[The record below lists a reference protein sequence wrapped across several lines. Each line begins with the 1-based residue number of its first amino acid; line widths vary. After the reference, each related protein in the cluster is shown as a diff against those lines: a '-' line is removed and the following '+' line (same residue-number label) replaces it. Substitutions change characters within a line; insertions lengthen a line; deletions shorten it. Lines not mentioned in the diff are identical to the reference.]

1 MKKNLLIL
9 IWLVV
14 ITFILNLIWE
24 NLQMP
29 LYTGYISYVIWGIS
43 CIKASLGDILIV
55 LAMFIPVV
63 IFRNKFDWFKNY
75 TKLDLII
82 FLCVGL
88 LISIGFEKFALA
100 TNRWQYSSLMPIIP
114 LVNVG
119 LSPVL
124 QMMLLPFVTLKIIN
138 TITK

>member
-9 IWLVV
+9 FWLVI
-14 ITFILNLIWE
+14 ITFVLNLLWE

-29 LYTGYISYVIWGIS
+29 LYTGYISHVIWGIS
-43 CIKASLGDILIV
+43 CVQASLGDILIV
-55 LAMFIPVV
+55 LAMFIPVA

-75 TKLDLII
+75 TKIDLII
-82 FLCVGL
+82 FLGIGL
-88 LISIGFEKFALA
+88 LIAIGFEKFALA

-119 LSPVL
+119 LSPIL
-124 QMMLLPFVTLKIIN
+124 QMLFLPFVTLKIIN
-138 TITK
+138 YITK